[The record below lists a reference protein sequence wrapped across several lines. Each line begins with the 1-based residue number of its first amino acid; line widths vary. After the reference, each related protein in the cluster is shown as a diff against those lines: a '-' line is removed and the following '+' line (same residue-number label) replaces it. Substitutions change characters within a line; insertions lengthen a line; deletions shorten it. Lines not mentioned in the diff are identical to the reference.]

1 MISSLVLSKDAQGAR
16 VASTSTS
23 TTTDDTRG
31 DATASTAAST
41 TARTTTGDT
50 APVTTQN
57 PTHGS
62 TADSSTAVG
71 TADGATDHSVGTTDR
86 PSTDGPATPAR
97 APRAGSAQAATTPP
111 RLTTT
116 VPAEYVHRA
125 ALAEVFL
132 TGCEKTGP
140 ETYVLTG
147 QWPRAHTF
155 FTTLD
160 GRHDHLQAC
169 ETLRQTGIYLA
180 HAEHGIPLGHHF
192 VMQDM
197 TVTTHPEHLT
207 IGSTPTNLTLH
218 TTLSR
223 PTRSPQFTI
232 AFTITNPQD
241 QTLATGHGHFTCISP
256 AVYRRMRSAGN
267 PDNTT
272 DPTTH
277 TLKALVH
284 TPTNQDPYVFG
295 RVDSR
300 DLVLAPT
307 HQPRTYLLNA
317 HPEHPV
323 LFDHDGDHLPGMVL
337 IEAARQATHP
347 HPPTTQLTHTHTTFH
362 HYVELTTPTTVVT
375 TPPTHTHNTT
385 THTVT
390 SHQNDRPTHTTT
402 LIHTRL

>member
-1 MISSLVLSKDAQGAR
+1 MSSSLVLSKDAQVTHTTSSGTATPDVTTVGVTAGA
-16 VASTSTS
+16 ATPDIAQNSTNGNTTGANTTSTDS
-23 TTTDDTRG
+23 VTGTATGTVNGTAGNPAGVTDRPAAPAGATRRNG
-31 DATASTAAST
+31 AAT
-41 TARTTTGDT
+41 T
-50 APVTTQN
+50 APV
-57 PTHGS
+57 
-62 TADSSTAVG
+62 
-71 TADGATDHSVGTTDR
+71 
-86 PSTDGPATPAR
+86 
-97 APRAGSAQAATTPP
+97 PP

-132 TGCEKTGP
+132 TGCEKSGP
-140 ETYVLTG
+140 ETYILTG

-223 PTRSPQFTI
+223 PGRSPQFTI
-232 AFTITNPQD
+232 TLTITNPEG
-241 QTLATGHGHFTCISP
+241 QTLSTGHGHFTCISP
-256 AVYRRMRSAGN
+256 AAYHRMRTASN

-284 TPTNQDPYVFG
+284 TPTDQ
-295 RVDSR
+295 
-300 DLVLAPT
+300 APS
-307 HQPRTYLLNA
+307 L
-317 HPEHPV
+317 
-323 LFDHDGDHLPGMVL
+323 
-337 IEAARQATHP
+337 
-347 HPPTTQLTHTHTTFH
+347 
-362 HYVELTTPTTVVT
+362 
-375 TPPTHTHNTT
+375 
-385 THTVT
+385 
-390 SHQNDRPTHTTT
+390 
-402 LIHTRL
+402 

>member
-1 MISSLVLSKDAQGAR
+1 MSSSLVLSKDAQVTHTTSSGTATPDVTTVGVTAGA
-16 VASTSTS
+16 ATPDIAQNSTNGNTTGANTTSTDS
-23 TTTDDTRG
+23 VTGTATGSVNGTAGNPAGVTDRPAAPTGATRRNG
-31 DATASTAAST
+31 AAT
-41 TARTTTGDT
+41 T
-50 APVTTQN
+50 APV
-57 PTHGS
+57 
-62 TADSSTAVG
+62 
-71 TADGATDHSVGTTDR
+71 
-86 PSTDGPATPAR
+86 
-97 APRAGSAQAATTPP
+97 PP

-132 TGCEKTGP
+132 TGCEKSGP
-140 ETYVLTG
+140 ETYILTG

-223 PTRSPQFTI
+223 PGRSPQFTI
-232 AFTITNPQD
+232 TLTITNPEG
-241 QTLATGHGHFTCISP
+241 QTLSTGHGHFTCISP
-256 AVYRRMRSAGN
+256 AAYHRMRTASN

-284 TPTNQDPYVFG
+284 TPTDQDPSLYG
-295 RVDSR
+295 RVHSR
-300 DLVLAPT
+300 DLVLTPT
-307 HQPRTYLLNA
+307 HQPLTYRLNP

-337 IEAARQATHP
+337 IEAARQATYP
-347 HPPTTQLTHTHTTFH
+347 HPPTTQLTHTHTVFH
-362 HYVELTTPTTVVT
+362 RYVELTTPTTVTV

-390 SHQNDRPTHTTT
+390 THQTNSPTHTTT
-402 LIHTRL
+402 LIHTHL